1 MALSVGDT
9 YLVKSTGPVVMHI
22 GFVAAVDGAGHQSG
36 HFQLHQSYL
45 PIRIRDEALVGGVTS
60 LIGSAPVRETPQTQ
74 TPTPMLCRQPSV
86 ARVPRSFS
94 QEEDWLSKACRSGAR
109 TSSTALTQRYEEE
122 KLGTVQD
129 TRRLTRLVL
138 RLQPSESRASCC
150 GSCFCHSRPSQR
162 FTIREHVRLLWVFED
177 EKVLRAHNG
186 VCYLYVD
193 QSWEIFSGLISE
205 VCLERVQQSMQALE
219 GLLRSLPMGTFA
231 RYRELCGSRGAI
243 VRGSGSC
250 VWPRVCHQVTPARDD
265 SDGADYDVHRP
276 APPVIG
282 NDAHAGAHRPWH
294 VHAAQAVLRYSCSMQ
309 VELLGKR
316 LISYFTEWCGAE
328 YKPTEGFAA
337 TDSCWFFVDEG
348 PPFMKATAAAPE
360 KNMFLSMPHP
370 MRDPV
375 LESAESRVLGGAHFS
390 TTTRPYSVNS
400 QPPRWL

>member
-250 VWPRVCHQVTPARDD
+250 VWPRCAIRLPRRATTQMERITMSIGRRHLSLAMTPMLVHTGRGTYMLPKPCSVTLVPCRWNYLARDSYLTSRSGVARSTSLPKD
-265 SDGADYDVHRP
+265 SQPRILVG
-276 APPVIG
+276 
-282 NDAHAGAHRPWH
+282 
-294 VHAAQAVLRYSCSMQ
+294 SS
-309 VELLGKR
+309 
-316 LISYFTEWCGAE
+316 ST
-328 YKPTEGFAA
+328 
-337 TDSCWFFVDEG
+337 
-348 PPFMKATAAAPE
+348 
-360 KNMFLSMPHP
+360 
-370 MRDPV
+370 
-375 LESAESRVLGGAHFS
+375 RVLPS
-390 TTTRPYSVNS
+390 
-400 QPPRWL
+400 